1 MHKAHET
8 EMFSVYKNNFDIKRD
23 GALAA
28 LKEDLNKYRV
38 EKNMLEFKFDKAND
52 KVRKRL
58 DIYIKLL
65 QEAEVK
71 IVDSNREKLRKAEAS
86 LSSVE
91 RALLDATEKIK
102 NAGVPL
108 KGGQTEEIETIM
120 VEIERVKESSRP
132 QKQSS

>member
-108 KGGQTEEIETIM
+108 KGGQTEEIETIL

-132 QKQSS
+132 QNQSS